1 MGSRGNSAIPD
12 PKLRL
17 TVGVST
23 PILGAHPQTHAL
35 TRILRTPDL
44 SLGELER
51 AVLDHLWEAGPS
63 SPNAVYDAVGVERG
77 ISIKTVSSALKRL
90 FEKGL
95 LEREKVSHSYVYA
108 AAVSRSE
115 LQRQLIG
122 AITDQFGDQGG
133 NAFLA
138 AFVDLAEEHGPSFLQ
153 RLQTMAAARL
163 TGNDDE

>member
-1 MGSRGNSAIPD
+1 M
-12 PKLRL
+12 
-17 TVGVST
+17 
-23 PILGAHPQTHAL
+23 

-44 SLGELER
+44 ALGELER
-51 AVLDHLWEAGPS
+51 AVLDHLWETGAS
-63 SPNAVYDAVGVERG
+63 SPNAVQEAVGVERG
-77 ISIKTVSSALKRL
+77 TSVKTVSSALKRL

-95 LEREKVSHSYVYA
+95 LEREKVSHSYVYS

-138 AFVDLAEEHGPSFLQ
+138 AFVDLAEEHGPSFLE
-153 RLQTMAAARL
+153 RLQAMAAARL
-163 TGNDDE
+163 KGGTNE